1 MSGPMPAVRDRYHEL
16 EVSKLIRE
24 TEDAVSVVFAIPPS
38 LADAYEY
45 SPGQFVTM
53 RLELDGDTLYRSYS
67 MSSAPSLD
75 DDLRVTVKRVE
86 GGIVSNWINDRL
98 SEGDKLEV
106 SLPTGSFV
114 LAEGERDVVA
124 FAGGSGITPVYSIV
138 RTVLA
143 DTDRKVR
150 LLFANAHRGAAIF
163 CSELDD
169 LAARHPD
176 RFELR
181 HHEDAVSGFLDPAG
195 AADFARGIEA
205 EVYICGP
212 GGYMDV
218 VTEGLENA
226 SVDPELIH
234 IERFTPPSDDDGET
248 GPAPA
253 EPATDLSVTI
263 TYRGRTETVAQ
274 RGAATILQSARWAGI
289 QAPSTCEAGHCAT
302 CMAEVIEGDAEMRV
316 NDALSPDEVAE
327 GLVLTCQ
334 AVPRSDIRVNYDL

>member
-16 EVSKLIRE
+16 EVIKLIRE

-143 DTDRKVR
+143 DTDRNVR
-150 LLFANAHRGAAIF
+150 LLFANAERSAAIF
-163 CSELDD
+163 GTELDD
-169 LAARHPD
+169 LAARHPG

-181 HHEDAVSGFLDPAG
+181 HHEDAATGFLEPGA
-195 AADFARGIEA
+195 AADFARGTEA

-212 GGYMDV
+212 AGYMDV
-218 VTEGLENA
+218 VTEGLEKA
-226 SVDPELIH
+226 SVDPGLIH
-234 IERFTPPSDDDGET
+234 IERFTPPSSADGA
-248 GPAPA
+248 GA
-253 EPATDLSVTI
+253 EPAETATDIGVTI
-263 TYRGRTETVAQ
+263 TYRGRTETVSQ
-274 RGAATILQSARWAGI
+274 RGNATILQSARWAGI

>member
-24 TEDAVSVVFAIPPS
+24 TDDAISVVFTIPPS

-45 SPGQFVTM
+45 SPGQFVTLKLD
-53 RLELDGDTLYRSYS
+53 LEGDTLYRSYS

-98 SEGDKLEV
+98 AEGDTLEV

-114 LAEGERDVVA
+114 LTEGHRDVVA
-124 FAGGSGITPVYSIV
+124 FAGGSGITPVYSIL

-150 LLFANAHRGAAIF
+150 LLFANADRDAAIF
-163 CSELDD
+163 GGELDD
-169 LAARHPD
+169 LAAQHPG

-181 HHEDAVSGFLDPAG
+181 HHEDAASGFLDAAA

-205 EVYICGP
+205 EVYVCGP

-218 VTEGLENA
+218 VTEGLEKA
-226 SVDPELIH
+226 SVDPELVH
-234 IERFTPPSDDDGET
+234 IERFTPPSDSHDDG
-248 GPAPA
+248 AAAVA
-253 EPATDLSVTI
+253 EPAGDISVTI
-263 TYRGRTETVAQ
+263 THRGRTETVAQ
-274 RGAATILQSARWAGI
+274 RGNATILQSARWAGL

-302 CMAEVIEGDAEMRV
+302 CMAEVIDGDAEMTV

-334 AVPRSDIRVNYDL
+334 AVPQSDIRVNYDL